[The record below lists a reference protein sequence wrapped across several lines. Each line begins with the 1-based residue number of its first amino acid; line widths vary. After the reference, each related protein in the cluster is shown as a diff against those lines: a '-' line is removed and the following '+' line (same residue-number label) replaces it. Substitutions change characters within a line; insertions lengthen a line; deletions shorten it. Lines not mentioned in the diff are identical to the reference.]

1 MAAPHLN
8 LNPNITEV
16 LVIPGGYAWRLFL
29 TCPCQDLFI
38 SLENTSSD
46 NAQNLDGLLSNF
58 HSLFTLLIWHDQVGF
73 FFTTSSEFNI
83 FSPQKLL
90 RCLVNPLSSLNWT
103 LSINPSRSYQAC
115 YQNIAIGPEY
125 NCTPADFSDHLI
137 AVFLPM
143 APCRCLHQI

>member
-8 LNPNITEV
+8 LNSNITEV
-16 LVIPGGYAWRLFL
+16 LVIPGGLFL
-29 TCPCQDLFI
+29 EVILDMPMSRSFH
-38 SLENTSSD
+38 SSEKSSD